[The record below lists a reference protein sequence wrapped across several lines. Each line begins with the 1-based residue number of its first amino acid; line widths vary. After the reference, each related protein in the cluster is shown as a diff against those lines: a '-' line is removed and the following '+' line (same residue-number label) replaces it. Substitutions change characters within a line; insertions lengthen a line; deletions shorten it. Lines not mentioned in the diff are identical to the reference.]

1 MCIHGFVV
9 YIGERIQLSFG
20 NAAGTNETDEVT
32 LARTAC
38 ANHELALTW
47 CGVCAGRYRKRYED
61 ASVYQSLLEGA
72 FRDTSRTTETASV
85 VSVGQAASNA
95 SCIRVMR

>member
-9 YIGERIQLSFG
+9 HIGERIQLSYG

-47 CGVCAGRYRKRYED
+47 CGVCAGRYRKR
-61 ASVYQSLLEGA
+61 
-72 FRDTSRTTETASV
+72 
-85 VSVGQAASNA
+85 
-95 SCIRVMR
+95 